1 MQTDL
6 LCQVAVSSATYAI
19 DKPYTY
25 LLPESLQQ
33 RAQPGM
39 RVMIPFGA
47 GNRRVE
53 GLILDLIPGERKKR
67 PQSRHDAAG

>member
-6 LCQVAVSSATYAI
+6 LCQVAALRHLCHRQALHLSAAGA
-19 DKPYTY
+19 
-25 LLPESLQQ
+25 LHQ

-53 GLILDLIPGERKKR
+53 GLILDLIPGERKR
-67 PQSRHDAAG
+67 SQSRHDAAG